1 MVLSFYT
8 RRAIKW
14 FVVSLLLYAATVAVR
29 EVAWAEML
37 AGGGFALAFF
47 VLFILGILATIALA
61 SAIFFAL
68 MALA

>member
-1 MVLSFYT
+1 MGLSFYT

-14 FVVSLLLYAATVAVR
+14 LVVSLLLYAATFAVR
-29 EVAWAEML
+29 EVAWTEMH

-47 VLFILGILATIALA
+47 VLLILGILATIALA
-61 SAIFFAL
+61 RAIFFAL